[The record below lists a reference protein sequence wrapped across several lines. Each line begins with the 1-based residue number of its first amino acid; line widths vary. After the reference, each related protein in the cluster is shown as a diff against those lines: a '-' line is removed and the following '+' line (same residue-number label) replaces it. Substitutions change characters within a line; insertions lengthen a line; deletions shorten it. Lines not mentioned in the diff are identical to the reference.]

1 MGDGGLRS
9 VLAATG
15 DDQGLVSILITVMI
29 AAVWVIASLA
39 KGRGG
44 SRPQGKGQEVTPGEV
59 FAGPPQVPDRCQAP
73 MSLPSAPHG
82 PAHGARAWEPEIDSE
97 PLSSEIP
104 EAWPYPWHDSV
115 AGLWPPLGGPDG
127 ESLLADLDP
136 DDRLGQVIVI
146 DEILAPPLSMRPMD

>member
-15 DDQGLVSILITVMI
+15 DDLGLVSILITVMI

-44 SRPQGKGQEVTPGEV
+44 SRPQGKGPEMTLEG
-59 FAGPPQVPDRCQAP
+59 AIAAPPQVPDRCQAP
-73 MSLPSAPHG
+73 MSLPSAPHDL
-82 PAHGARAWEPEIDSE
+82 AHGAQARDPEIDPELVLFETSE
-97 PLSSEIP
+97 AL
-104 EAWPYPWHDSV
+104 PYAWHDSV

-146 DEILAPPLSMRPMD
+146 DEILAPPLSMRPVD

>member
-44 SRPQGKGQEVTPGEV
+44 SRPQGKGQGLTPGGA

-73 MSLPSAPHG
+73 MSFPSAPHDL
-82 PAHGARAWEPEIDSE
+82 AHGAQAREPEMDSE
-97 PLSSEIP
+97 LVPFETP
-104 EAWPYPWHDSV
+104 EALPSPWHDSL
-115 AGLWPPLGGPDG
+115 AGLWPPPGRGGWRVPAG
-127 ESLLADLDP
+127 RS
-136 DDRLGQVIVI
+136 R
-146 DEILAPPLSMRPMD
+146 S